1 MHERVFKLWYYTVSH
16 RQMLLRSIGT
26 KEKCNMDI
34 YFGDVLY
41 IEIPTKI
48 NAIEILQ
55 TSQADIDYI
64 AQRIGNTNETITV
77 LSSESRK
84 YYVVSSV
91 VKVLEN
97 GLDMFDLPF
106 DIPNYR
112 GKCNIN
118 NSNFVLE

>member
-16 RQMLLRSIGT
+16 GQMLLRSTGT
-26 KEKCNMDI
+26 KEKGNMDI
-34 YFGDVLY
+34 YFGDVSY

-48 NAIEILQ
+48 NEIEILQ

-64 AQRIGNTNETITV
+64 VQRIGNTNKTITV
-77 LSSESRK
+77 LLSDNRK

-97 GLDMFDLPF
+97 VLDMFDLPF
-106 DIPNYR
+106 EIPNYR
-112 GKCNIN
+112 GK
-118 NSNFVLE
+118 